1 MDRVAKLFK
10 SFINQ
15 PVRLPVEFE
24 FEFDTDTDTDTDTD
38 KVYIRRDENGKERTC
53 HGGVGSID
61 CCSCNQP

>member
-10 SFINQ
+10 KFINQ
-15 PVRLPVEFE
+15 SVRLPVEFE
-24 FEFDTDTDTDTDTD
+24 FDTD

>member
-10 SFINQ
+10 ILINQ
-15 PVRLPVEFE
+15 SVILPVEFE
-24 FEFDTDTDTDTDTD
+24 FDTD

>member
-15 PVRLPVEFE
+15 SVRLPVEFE
-24 FEFDTDTDTDTDTD
+24 FDTD

>member
-10 SFINQ
+10 NPINQ
-15 PVRLPVEFE
+15 SVRSPVEFE
-24 FEFDTDTDTDTDTD
+24 FEFDTDTD

>member
-10 SFINQ
+10 NPINQ
-15 PVRLPVEFE
+15 SVRSPVEFE

>member
-10 SFINQ
+10 IFINQ
-15 PVRLPVEFE
+15 SVILPVEFE
-24 FEFDTDTDTDTDTD
+24 FDTD

>member
-10 SFINQ
+10 RFINQ
-15 PVRLPVEFE
+15 PVRLPVEF
-24 FEFDTDTDTDTDTD
+24 DTDTDTDTD